1 MNRFLLG
8 VRHALSGLGY
18 AARRERNFRI
28 ELVLGLAAL
37 AMAWWLP
44 ISRVEWLAVV
54 ICCGLVLAAELFNTA
69 IEHLADTAGPVRSEQ
84 IRVVKDVAA
93 GAVLLAAVVSL
104 VVGIAVFLPHLAA
117 IVRP

>member
-8 VRHALSGLGY
+8 VRYALSGLAHAG
-18 AARRERNFRI
+18 RRERNFQI
-28 ELVLGLAAL
+28 ELVLGLAVL
-37 AMAWWLP
+37 AMAWWLR

-54 ICCGLVLAAELFNTA
+54 ICCGLVLSAELFNTA
-69 IEHLADTAGPVRSEQ
+69 IEHLADTTGPVCSKQ

-93 GAVLLAAVVSL
+93 GAVLLAAMVSL
-104 VVGIAVFLPHLAA
+104 VVGTAVFLPPLAA